1 MANAVQ
7 CELRKDSLVSIRW
20 VLKKKAVLGDRIIAY
35 GFDEITTKE
44 WNVSKVYSTVEQDEK
59 YLYHVVT

>member
-35 GFDEITTKE
+35 NFDEITTKE
-44 WNVSKVYSTVEQDEK
+44 WNVSRVYSTVEQDEK

>member
-1 MANAVQ
+1 MGAVQ

-35 GFDEITTKE
+35 NFDETTTKE
-44 WNVSKVYSTVEQDEK
+44 WNVSKVYSIVEQDEK

>member
-7 CELRKDSLVSIRW
+7 CELRKDFLVSIRW

-35 GFDEITTKE
+35 SFDEVTTKE
-44 WNVSKVYSTVEQDEK
+44 WNISIVYSTVEQDEK